1 MYYIHLPWTFCE
13 DLSQN
18 YVLCDEA
25 FRHLFHVLRVPNRS
39 EIVSFDGCG
48 KLRLG
53 RLLAGK
59 KSGSVEFTEPVFTVP
74 APPKAFNLVQCLPNN
89 IATFDDILRK
99 ACELGIQNIFPVLSE
114 RTEKSFWRPELWNKR
129 QERFQRILQE
139 SCKQAKNPFLPK
151 LHPIAS
157 LNDLPTLNVGHC
169 FFGSL
174 ESAQTS
180 FPDLKNEPAV
190 ACIVGPEGGFSTSEE
205 SFLNT
210 FATPLH
216 LPTCVLRAETAVVA
230 LLSILKMNYSME
242 N

>member
-18 YVLCDEA
+18 YTLSDEA
-25 FRHLFHVLRVPNRS
+25 FRHLFHVLRIPNGA

-59 KSGSVEFTEPVFTVP
+59 KSGSVEFTAPVFTVP
-74 APPKAFNLVQCLPNN
+74 VPQRTFNLIQCLPNN
-89 IATFDDILRK
+89 IATFEDILRK
-99 ACELGIQNIFPVLSE
+99 ACELGIQNIYPVLSE
-114 RTEKSFWRPELWNKR
+114 RTEKSGWRSELWDKR

-139 SCKQAKNPFLPK
+139 SCKQAKNAFLPK
-151 LHPIAS
+151 LHSITS

-180 FPDLKNEPAV
+180 FPDLKNEPAI
-190 ACIVGPEGGFSTSEE
+190 ACIVGPEGGFSASEE
-205 SFLNT
+205 TFLNQ
-210 FATPLH
+210 FAIPLH

-230 LLSILKMNYSME
+230 LMAVLRIGE
-242 N
+242 

>member
-1 MYYIHLPWTFCE
+1 MHYIHLPWTFYE

-18 YVLCDEA
+18 YALSDEA
-25 FRHLFHVLRVPNRS
+25 FRHLFHVLRIPDGS

-59 KSGSVEFTEPVFTVP
+59 KSGSVEFMEPIFTVS
-74 APPKAFNLVQCLPNN
+74 AHQKAFNLVQCLPNN
-89 IATFDDILRK
+89 IATFEDILRK

-114 RTEKSFWRPELWNKR
+114 RTEKSFWRKDLWNKR
-129 QERFQRILQE
+129 QERFRRILQE

-151 LHPIAS
+151 LHLIAS

-205 SFLNT
+205 SFLT
-210 FATPLH
+210 SFATPLH

-230 LLSILKMNYSME
+230 LMAVLKVGE
-242 N
+242 